1 MRAAGDSSLLQRAAD
16 WPEYRDLDDL
26 APEVVREIAARQ
38 GLDFATAL
46 LYDRVLNSARHG
58 PTIAA
63 IDNVE
68 NGNAAGRNSTAPIA
82 GNCSSE
88 AAATPSSDGLIGV
101 VPGAFYLESPDSGAD
116 GNRFLPELRRLGRRC
131 EVIHTESFGSPA
143 TNANL
148 ILSWLAAHRNEQVVL
163 VSLSKGGAD
172 VKHALAQDNAYN
184 SVQTNVAGTRFA
196 NVAAW
201 INVSG
206 ILDGSPLVRW
216 LVDRPWRAWLV
227 RAMFRWQGY
236 RFSVLRELEHGRGSP
251 LDFPLRLPAHLR
263 ALHVVGFPSVAT
275 LSSNLARR
283 GHRRMASSG
292 PNDAVGIVLADACRW
307 PGVVYPVWGSDHYL
321 RAPGREMGLIIGRL
335 LDWLDG
341 EIASPKADQ
350 SSDAPLN
357 GESPSRTAP
366 KSEHK
371 LSTTGIKEQA

>member
-1 MRAAGDSSLLQRAAD
+1 MRAAGDSWLLQRAAD
-16 WPEYRDLDDL
+16 WPKHRDLDDL
-26 APEVVREIAARQ
+26 APEVVREIAARH

-63 IDNVE
+63 IDSAE
-68 NGNAAGRNSTAPIA
+68 NGNAAGRNSTARTA
-82 GNCSSE
+82 GNCNSE
-88 AAATPSSDGLIGV
+88 APASPSSDYLVGV
-101 VPGAFYLESPDSGAD
+101 VPGAFYVESPESGAD

-131 EVIHTESFGSPA
+131 ELIRTESFGSLKA
-143 TNANL
+143 NANL
-148 ILSWLAAHRNEQVVL
+148 LRSWLAAHRNERVVL

-172 VKHALAQDNAYN
+172 VKHALAHDAAIGSPHN
-184 SVQTNVAGTRFA
+184 STEQNVAGTPFA

-216 LVDRPWRAWLV
+216 LVDRPWRSWLV

-236 RFSVLRELEHGRGSP
+236 RFSVLRELEHGRGTP

-275 LSSNLARR
+275 LSSKLTRR
-283 GHRRMASSG
+283 GHRRMAPSG

-321 RAPGREMGLIIGRL
+321 RAPGREMGRIIGRL
-335 LDWLDG
+335 LDWLDS
-341 EIASPKADQ
+341 EIASANPHP
-350 SSDAPLN
+350 SSDATLSSAEQLN
-357 GESPSRTAP
+357 SR
-366 KSEHK
+366 K
-371 LSTTGIKEQA
+371 LSTTGTKEQA